1 MVCSVNLLLPPLRIS
16 LFWLDS
22 STTFWSAGIVR
33 RMSISL
39 RAPTVV
45 VKLPASPSSSAV
57 VRIWISR
64 SLVVN
69 CRLPPVLR
77 ISTLARIGSVWRR
90 STMPATDCR
99 IDRILAC
106 VVFITIMSTS
116 SLNALCKGSRSS

>member
-1 MVCSVNLLLPPLRIS
+1 MIS

-22 STTFWSAGIVR
+22 RLTVWSLGMVR
-33 RMSISL
+33 RMSINL

-45 VKLPASPSSSAV
+45 VKLPASPSMSAV

-69 CRLPPVLR
+69 CTLPAVLR
-77 ISTLARIGSVWRR
+77 ISTLARIGSVCRF

-99 IDRILAC
+99 TESSFSC
-106 VVFITIMSTS
+106 VAFRTIMSS
-116 SLNALCKGSRSS
+116 SLLLSEFFIER